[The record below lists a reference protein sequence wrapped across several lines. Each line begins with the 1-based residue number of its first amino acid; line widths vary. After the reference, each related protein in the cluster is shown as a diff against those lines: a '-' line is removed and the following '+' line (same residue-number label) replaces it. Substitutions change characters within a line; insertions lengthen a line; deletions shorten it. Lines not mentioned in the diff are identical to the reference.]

1 LLEHAQAEGCRK
13 ASCVMEATPT
23 LLVGLATYNE
33 LENLPSLVAAIHTVL
48 PDAQVLVVDDNSPDG
63 TGRWC
68 DEFGTGNPWF
78 SCIHRPGKEGLGTAL
93 ALLMRTAVEQ
103 GVDLLITLDADWS
116 HPADSLPHLVAQAKS
131 TDVVVGS
138 RYCPGGKIVGWPWH
152 RRLASRVLNGTS
164 RLVLG
169 LSVRDC
175 SGNLRAYRT
184 ERLATLPW
192 DRLQTVGYAFIEE
205 VLWHLKQAG
214 ATFAEVPIT
223 FTDRTSGQSK
233 LTWREAVGAGRM
245 LARMAW
251 RRLRSR
257 P

>member
-1 LLEHAQAEGCRK
+1 
-13 ASCVMEATPT
+13 MEASPS

-33 LENLPSLVAAIHTVL
+33 LENLPSLVAAIHAAL

-68 DEFGTGNPWF
+68 AEFGTGNPWF
-78 SCIHRPGKEGLGTAL
+78 GCMHRPGKEGLGTAL
-93 ALLMRTAVEQ
+93 ALLMQTAVER
-103 GVDLLITLDADWS
+103 GTDHLITLDADWS
-116 HPADSLPHLVAQAKS
+116 HPPDRLPQLAERATS
-131 TDVVVGS
+131 ADVVIGS
-138 RYCPGGKIVGWPWH
+138 RYCPGGEIVGWPWH
-152 RRLASRVLNGTS
+152 RRLASRLVNGIS

-169 LSVRDC
+169 LAVRDC

-184 ERLATLPW
+184 QCLAILPW
-192 DRLQTVGYAFIEE
+192 DRLQASGYAFIEE

-214 ATFAEVPIT
+214 ARFAEVPIT

-233 LTWREAVGAGRM
+233 LTWREVAGAVRM

-251 RRLRSR
+251 RRLTGRNL
-257 P
+257 